1 MTALNTIFLLC
12 LAQAQPVQPP
22 RGVRVEASALVVQG
36 RQAAARRK
44 AISRALR
51 KAVLQRAAKF
61 RSLKPARRRLLAE
74 FRNYVAAY
82 RVLDERF
89 VGQGRSGR
97 YRVVLDVQ
105 VDESGL
111 RRLASRLAG
120 RKPAAIP
127 CVLLKTA
134 QGPQMAQ
141 IGRAVELQLRTAG
154 LGTKCAGANRPI
166 KAEVTCQVTAQGPV
180 GGSFGATAKCRIR
193 TSRATAMAQA
203 SALAATSNQ
212 ATERA
217 VHKAAAKSAQV
228 FARRL
233 EDALA
238 CHRTRRVVMSG
249 TVPTGKL
256 LDVARSI
263 IRMLPKSS
271 STRMVV
277 SPGRLS
283 LFVITARCN
292 QDLTRRIMRLALP
305 GLTIKVS
312 GGAENIVL
320 TVDAQEQLDGPSPP
334 ISTR

>member
-82 RVLDERF
+82 RVLEERF

-105 VDESGL
+105 VDGAGL
-111 RRLASRLAG
+111 RRLANRLAG
-120 RKPAAIP
+120 RKPAAVP
-127 CVLLKTA
+127 CVLLKIAGGA
-134 QGPQMAQ
+134 QMDQ
-141 IGRAVELQLRTAG
+141 IGRSVELRLRAAGLRTNCTRAS
-154 LGTKCAGANRPI
+154 RS
-166 KAEVTCQVTAQGPV
+166 VTAELSCHITEQGQV
-180 GGSFGATAKCRIR
+180 AGSFGATATCRL
-193 TSRATAMAQA
+193 RAARAAAMVQA
-203 SALAATSNQ
+203 SALAATGNQ
-212 ATERA
+212 ATMQALSR
-217 VHKAAAKSAQV
+217 AAAKVAPL

-233 EDALA
+233 EDALG
-238 CHRTRRVVMSG
+238 CHRARRISMNG
-249 TVPTGKL
+249 TVPTGKF
-256 LDVARSI
+256 LDVARAI
-263 IRMLPKSS
+263 IRMLPKGSQ
-271 STRMVV
+271 TRMVV

-283 LFVITARCN
+283 LFVVTARCN
-292 QDLTRRIMRLALP
+292 QDLTQRITRLSLP
-305 GLTIKVS
+305 GLSIKVS
-312 GGAENIVL
+312 GGPAHIDL